1 MSAKL
6 DNAQKKDTDETK
18 TSQTG
23 ETIVQIPLDELFPLR
38 GHPFSVNDDDL
49 MEQTVASI
57 KSYGVLLPAIVR
69 PREEVG
75 YEIMAGHRR
84 HHACGRA
91 GLTAMP
97 CVVRNVDYDTA
108 VILMV
113 DSNIQCENT
122 PVSEKA
128 KAIKMKYEAIK
139 RQGARTDLT
148 SPKISAKLRSDD
160 EIGRQMGMSGD
171 TVRNYMALTDLVPE
185 LMQMVDDKKI
195 ALTPAYQ
202 IATLTQDEQRLLV
215 DTIDSEQATPSLSQ
229 AQRMKKL
236 SQSGELNDD
245 TMLEIMMEQK
255 KPENDGISISG
266 EVLRKYFPRSYSPPA
281 DAGNHHQAAGGLGK
295 APPAGSIEIT
305 AYPYSAG
312 QGLPCRFFHV

>member
-6 DNAQKKDTDETK
+6 DTAQKKDTDENKPT
-18 TSQTG
+18 QTGG
-23 ETIVQIPLDELFPLR
+23 ETIIQLPLDELFPLR
-38 GHPFSVNDDDL
+38 DHPFSVNDDDL

-69 PREEVG
+69 PREEGG
-75 YEIMAGHRR
+75 YEIIAGHRR

-97 CVVRNVDYDTA
+97 CVVRDVDYDTA

-113 DSNIQCENT
+113 DSNIQRENT

-171 TVRNYMALTDLVPE
+171 TIRNYMALTDLVPE
-185 LMQMVDDKKI
+185 LMQK
-195 ALTPAYQ
+195 
-202 IATLTQDEQRLLV
+202 
-215 DTIDSEQATPSLSQ
+215 
-229 AQRMKKL
+229 
-236 SQSGELNDD
+236 G
-245 TMLEIMMEQK
+245 
-255 KPENDGISISG
+255 
-266 EVLRKYFPRSYSPPA
+266 
-281 DAGNHHQAAGGLGK
+281 
-295 APPAGSIEIT
+295 
-305 AYPYSAG
+305 
-312 QGLPCRFFHV
+312 

>member
-1 MSAKL
+1 MSAKV
-6 DNAQKKDTDETK
+6 DNAQKKDTDK
-18 TSQTG
+18 NNAPQTG
-23 ETIVQIPLDELFPLR
+23 EAIIQIPLDELFPLR
-38 GHPFSVNDDDL
+38 GHPFSVNDDEL
-49 MEQTVASI
+49 MEQTVASVE
-57 KSYGVLLPAIVR
+57 SYGVLVPGIVR
-69 PREEVG
+69 PREEGG
-75 YEIMAGHRR
+75 YEMIAGHRR

-91 GLTAMP
+91 SLTAMP

-113 DSNIQCENT
+113 DSNIQRENT
-122 PVSEKA
+122 PISERA

-160 EIGRQMGMSGD
+160 EIGCQMGMSGD
-171 TVRNYMALTDLVPE
+171 TVRNYMALTELVPE

-202 IATLTQDEQRLLV
+202 LAALTKEEQALLL

-229 AQRMKKL
+229 AQRMKEL

-245 TMLEIMMEQK
+245 TMLKIMMEQK
-255 KPENDGISISG
+255 KPENNGINISG
-266 EVLRKYFPRSYSPPA
+266 DVLRKYFPRSYSPQRMQETIIKLLEGWA
-281 DAGNHHQAAGGLGK
+281 KRHQRDQ
-295 APPAGSIEIT
+295 S
-305 AYPYSAG
+305 
-312 QGLPCRFFHV
+312 R

>member
-6 DNAQKKDTDETK
+6 DNAQKKDTNENKPTQ
-18 TSQTG
+18 TSG
-23 ETIVQIPLDELFPLR
+23 ETIIQLPLDELFPLR
-38 GHPFSVNDDDL
+38 DHPFSVNDDEL
-49 MEQTVASI
+49 MEQTVTSI
-57 KSYGVLLPAIVR
+57 KSYGVLVPALVR
-69 PREEVG
+69 PREEGG
-75 YEIMAGHRR
+75 YEIISGHRR

-97 CVVRNVDYDTA
+97 CVVRDVDYDTA

-113 DSNIQCENT
+113 DSNIQRENT
-122 PVSEKA
+122 PISEKA

-171 TVRNYMALTDLVPE
+171 SVRNYMALTELVPE

-202 IATLTQDEQRLLV
+202 IAALTQDEQRLLL

-255 KPENDGISISG
+255 KPENDGINISG
-266 EVLRKYFPRSYSPPA
+266 EVLRKYFPRSYSPLRMQETIIKLLEGWA
-281 DAGNHHQAAGGLGK
+281 KRRQRDQ
-295 APPAGSIEIT
+295 S
-305 AYPYSAG
+305 
-312 QGLPCRFFHV
+312 R

>member
-6 DNAQKKDTDETK
+6 DNAQNKDTDENK
-18 TSQTG
+18 PSQTDG
-23 ETIVQIPLDELFPLR
+23 ESIIQLSLDELFPLR
-38 GHPFSVNDDDL
+38 DHPFSVNDDEL
-49 MEQTVASI
+49 MEQTVTSI
-57 KSYGVLLPAIVR
+57 KNYGVLLPAIVR
-69 PREEVG
+69 PREEGG
-75 YEIMAGHRR
+75 YEIIAGHRR

-113 DSNIQCENT
+113 DSNIQRENT
-122 PVSEKA
+122 PISEKA

-171 TVRNYMALTDLVPE
+171 SVRNYMALTELVPE

-202 IATLTQDEQRLLV
+202 IAALTQDEQRLLL

-255 KPENDGISISG
+255 KPENDGINISG
-266 EVLRKYFPRSYSPPA
+266 EVLRKYFPRSYSPLRMQETIIKLLEGWA
-281 DAGNHHQAAGGLGK
+281 KRRQRDQ
-295 APPAGSIEIT
+295 S
-305 AYPYSAG
+305 
-312 QGLPCRFFHV
+312 R

>member
-1 MSAKL
+1 MSAKV
-6 DNAQKKDTDETK
+6 DNAQKKDTDK
-18 TSQTG
+18 NKSSQTG
-23 ETIVQIPLDELFPLR
+23 EAIIPIPLDELFPLR
-38 GHPFSVNDDDL
+38 DHPFSVNDDEL
-49 MEQTVASI
+49 MEQTVASV
-57 KSYGVLLPAIVR
+57 KSYGVLVPAIVR
-69 PREEVG
+69 PREDGG
-75 YEIMAGHRR
+75 YEIIAGHRR

-97 CVVRNVDYDTA
+97 CIVRDIDYDTA

-113 DSNIQCENT
+113 DSNIQRENT
-122 PVSEKA
+122 PTSERA

-160 EIGRQMGMSGD
+160 GIGQQMGMSGD
-171 TVRNYMALTDLVPE
+171 TVRNYMALTKLVPE
-185 LMQMVDDKKI
+185 LLQMVDDRKI

-202 IATLTQDEQRLLV
+202 LASLTQEEQMLLL

-236 SQSGELNDD
+236 SQAGKLNDD

-255 KPENDGISISG
+255 KPENDGINISG
-266 EVLRKYFPRSYSPPA
+266 EVLHKYFPRSYTPQRMQETIIKLLEGWAKRRQRDQS
-281 DAGNHHQAAGGLGK
+281 
-295 APPAGSIEIT
+295 
-305 AYPYSAG
+305 
-312 QGLPCRFFHV
+312 R

>member
-1 MSAKL
+1 MSGKV
-6 DNAQKKDTDETK
+6 DNAQKKDTDK
-18 TSQTG
+18 NKPSQTG
-23 ETIVQIPLDELFPLR
+23 EAIIQIPLDELFPLR
-38 GHPFSVNDDDL
+38 DHPFSVNDDDL
-49 MEQTVASI
+49 MEQTVSSVQ
-57 KSYGVLLPAIVR
+57 SYGVLVPGIVR
-69 PREEVG
+69 PREDGG
-75 YEIMAGHRR
+75 YEIIAGHRR

-91 GLTAMP
+91 GLTTMP

-113 DSNIQCENT
+113 DSNIQRENT
-122 PVSEKA
+122 PISERA

-160 EIGRQMGMSGD
+160 EIGQQMGMSGD
-171 TVRNYMALTDLVPE
+171 TVRNYMALTELVPE

-202 IATLTQDEQRLLV
+202 LAALTQEEQVLLL

-236 SQSGELNDD
+236 SQAGKLTDD

-255 KPENDGISISG
+255 KPENDGIKIPG
-266 EVLRKYFPRSYSPPA
+266 EVLGKYFPRSYSPQRMQETIIKLLESWA
-281 DAGNHHQAAGGLGK
+281 KRRQ
-295 APPAGSIEIT
+295 
-305 AYPYSAG
+305 
-312 QGLPCRFFHV
+312 

>member
-1 MSAKL
+1 
-6 DNAQKKDTDETK
+6 
-18 TSQTG
+18 
-23 ETIVQIPLDELFPLR
+23 
-38 GHPFSVNDDDL
+38 
-49 MEQTVASI
+49 
-57 KSYGVLLPAIVR
+57 
-69 PREEVG
+69 
-75 YEIMAGHRR
+75 
-84 HHACGRA
+84 
-91 GLTAMP
+91 
-97 CVVRNVDYDTA
+97 
-108 VILMV
+108 
-113 DSNIQCENT
+113 
-122 PVSEKA
+122 
-128 KAIKMKYEAIK
+128 MKYEAIK

-195 ALTPAYQ
+195 APTPAYQ

-236 SQSGELNDD
+236 SQSGKLTDD

-266 EVLRKYFPRSYSPPA
+266 EVLRKYFPRSYSPMRMQETIIKLLESWA
-281 DAGNHHQAAGGLGK
+281 KRRQRDQ
-295 APPAGSIEIT
+295 S
-305 AYPYSAG
+305 
-312 QGLPCRFFHV
+312 R